1 MAFLLDSNVL
11 ISHFG
16 GELRVARWMDPAD
29 AGGGRAGVSVVTR
42 IEVLGH
48 SSVTGSVESA
58 VRRLLDSLETFGLSD
73 GVIERTV
80 SLRRSHRL
88 KLPDAIIAATA
99 LESSRVLVT
108 HDLRGFGLV
117 SGLRVIDPL
126 SAAGL
131 DDVPPPDP
139 STVREPRVR
148 YRKTSQ
154 KRVRSG
160 PVRKRTT

>member
-58 VRRLLDSLETFGLSD
+58 VRRLLDSL
-73 GVIERTV
+73 
-80 SLRRSHRL
+80 
-88 KLPDAIIAATA
+88 